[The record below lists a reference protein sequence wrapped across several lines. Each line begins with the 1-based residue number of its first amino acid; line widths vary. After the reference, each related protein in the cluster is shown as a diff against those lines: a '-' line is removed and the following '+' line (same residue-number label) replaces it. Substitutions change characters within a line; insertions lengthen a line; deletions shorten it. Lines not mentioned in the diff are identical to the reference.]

1 MPKMKYRA
9 RKILIIMF
17 TLAVVIAVCGMQ
29 YVPAEMRPPTAYQV
43 KAAFLYNFAKF
54 VEWPDTAFSNSSAPL
69 NICMLGKNPFDATLD
84 DIRDKTVRGRPLSI
98 RMNPGIENLDQCH
111 ILFISASEKNQVH
124 QIIQGLNNASVL
136 TVADMEGFTSA
147 GGMIN
152 LIMQDNKVSF
162 DINLKSAR
170 LTRLKMSSQLLKLA
184 HTVKE

>member
-1 MPKMKYRA
+1 MKYRA
-9 RKILIIMF
+9 RKILTIM
-17 TLAVVIAVCGMQ
+17 LAIVGVFAVCGTQ
-29 YVPAEMRPPTAYQV
+29 YVPAETRPPTEYQV

-54 VEWPDTAFSNSSAPL
+54 IEWPERVFSSSTAPL
-69 NICMLGKNPFDATLD
+69 NICVLGKNPFDASLD

-98 RMNPGIENLDQCH
+98 RMNPGIEKLGQCH
-111 ILFISASEKNQVH
+111 ILFISASEKNQLS
-124 QIIQGLNNASVL
+124 QIIQGLNNAGIL

-152 LIMQDNKVSF
+152 LVLQDNKVSF

-170 LTRLKMSSQLLKLA
+170 LAGLKMSSQLLKLA